1 MPRQIVIT
9 FDSGADIHRV
19 RNFNDSLFY
28 IAREDEWMSFGLD
41 QLDKATDQRVT
52 VKSKRRVHQALA
64 KIEKLIAKHGFT
76 GIAHTSVI
84 ITTPAP

>member
-9 FDSGADIHRV
+9 FDAGADLHRV

-28 IAREDEWMSFGLD
+28 IAREDDWMSFGLD

-52 VKSKRRVHQALA
+52 IKSKRRVHHALA

-84 ITTPAP
+84 VVNPAP

>member
-1 MPRQIVIT
+1 MPSQIVAT
-9 FDSGADIHRV
+9 FDPGADIHRV
-19 RNFNDSLFY
+19 RNFNDSLLD
-28 IAREDEWMSFGLD
+28 IAREDDWMSFGLD

-76 GIAHTSVI
+76 GIARASVI
-84 ITTPAP
+84 IITPAP

>member
-9 FDSGADIHRV
+9 FGPGADIHRV
-19 RNFNDSLFY
+19 RNFNDSLFS
-28 IAREDEWMSFGLD
+28 IAREDDWMSFGLD

-52 VKSKRRVHQALA
+52 VKSKRRVHQAVA

-84 ITTPAP
+84 IITPAP

>member
-9 FDSGADIHRV
+9 FDPGADIHRV

-28 IAREDEWMSFGLD
+28 IAREVDWMSFGLD
-41 QLDKATDQRVT
+41 PLDKATDQRVT

-64 KIEKLIAKHGFT
+64 KLERLIAKHGFT

-84 ITTPAP
+84 IITPAP

>member
-9 FDSGADIHRV
+9 FDPGADLHGV
-19 RNFNDSLFY
+19 RNFNDSLFH
-28 IAREDEWMSFGLD
+28 IVRKDDWISFGLD
-41 QLDKATDQRVT
+41 QLDRATDQRVT

-84 ITTPAP
+84 IITPAP

>member
-1 MPRQIVIT
+1 MPRQIVIA
-9 FDSGADIHRV
+9 FDLSADVGRV
-19 RNFNDSLFY
+19 RNFNDALFY
-28 IAREDEWMSFGLD
+28 LARENDWMSFGLD

-76 GIAHTSVI
+76 GIAHTSLVI
-84 ITTPAP
+84 ITPAP

>member
-1 MPRQIVIT
+1 MPCQIVIS
-9 FDSGADIHRV
+9 FESGADIHRV

-28 IAREDEWMSFGLD
+28 LARDDDWISFELD

-84 ITTPAP
+84 IITPSP

>member
-9 FDSGADIHRV
+9 FDPGTDIGRV

-28 IAREDEWMSFGLD
+28 IARENDWMSFGLD

-52 VKSKRRVHQALA
+52 VKSKRRVHQGLA
-64 KIEKLIAKHGFT
+64 KIGKLIAKHGFT
-76 GIAHTSVI
+76 GIAHTSVLI
-84 ITTPAP
+84 VTPAP

>member
-1 MPRQIVIT
+1 MPRQIVIA
-9 FDSGADIHRV
+9 FDPGADIHRV

-28 IAREDEWMSFGLD
+28 LAREGDCMSFGLD
-41 QLDKATDQRVT
+41 QLDKTTDQRVT
-52 VKSKRRVHQALA
+52 IKSKRRVHQALA

-84 ITTPAP
+84 IITPAP